1 MVNYQLMLFS
11 SWEDMGRRMEK
22 LVINGGHRL
31 QGRVK
36 ISGAKNAVLPIIAAT
51 LLGQDNPSLLDE
63 VPALEDVH
71 TITEVLNLLGVKADF
86 DATKHQLH
94 VDSSVIGSC
103 EAPYDLVRKMRASF
117 LIMGPLLARCG
128 QAKISLPGGCAIGTR
143 PIDLHLKGF
152 EALGADIHIGHGYI
166 EAAAPEGLQ
175 GAKIYLDFPSVG
187 ATENILMAASMARG
201 QTILENPAQEPEIVD
216 LANYLNV
223 MGAKIRGAGTNVIKI
238 EGVEKLVGRDYTIIP
253 DRIEA
258 GTYMVAAAM
267 TQGDV
272 YIENAISEHL
282 KPVIAKLKEAGVT
295 LEEDVDGIRV
305 TCDHRTKAV
314 DIKTM
319 PYPGFP
325 TDMQAQFMAMLAVSE
340 GTGLVTETVFENR
353 FMHVDEL
360 KRMGANIR
368 IDGRTSVVEGVEKL
382 TGCQVKATDLRA
394 GAAMVLAGL
403 VAEGETQVG
412 YIHHIDRGYDDLV
425 GKLVGLG
432 ADIKRVEF

>member
-1 MVNYQLMLFS
+1 
-11 SWEDMGRRMEK
+11 MEK
-22 LVINGGHRL
+22 LIINGGHPL

-51 LLGQDNPSLLDE
+51 LLGQEKASRLDE
-63 VPALEDVH
+63 VPALDDVH
-71 TITEVLNLLGVKADF
+71 TIAEVLEALGVTVQLDREKSTF
-86 DATKHQLH
+86 TVDAQK
-94 VDSSVIGSC
+94 IGSW

-128 QAKISLPGGCAIGTR
+128 RAKISLPGGCAIGTR

-152 EALGADIHIGHGYI
+152 EALGAEIEIGHGFI
-166 EAAAPEGLQ
+166 DARAPQGLK
-175 GAKIYLDFPSVG
+175 GARIYLDFPSVG
-187 ATENILMAASMARG
+187 ATENIIMAASMAEG
-201 QTILENPAQEPEIVD
+201 QTVLENPAQEPEIID

-223 MGAKIRGAGTNVIKI
+223 MGAKVRGAGTNVIKI
-238 EGVEKLVGRDYTIIP
+238 DGVKKLVGADYTIIP

-295 LEEDVDGIRV
+295 IDEDVDGIRV
-305 TCDHRTKAV
+305 RCDHRTKAV

-325 TDMQAQFMAMLAVSE
+325 TDMQAQFMAMIAVSE
-340 GTGLVTETVFENR
+340 GTGMVTETVFENR

-360 KRMGANIR
+360 KRMGANIK
-368 IDGRTSVVEGVEKL
+368 IDGRTSVVEGVDTI

-403 VAEGETQVG
+403 VAEGETQIG
-412 YIHHIDRGYDDLV
+412 YIHHIDRGYDHLV
-425 GKLVGLG
+425 PKLVALG
-432 ADIKRVEF
+432 ADIRRVDQ